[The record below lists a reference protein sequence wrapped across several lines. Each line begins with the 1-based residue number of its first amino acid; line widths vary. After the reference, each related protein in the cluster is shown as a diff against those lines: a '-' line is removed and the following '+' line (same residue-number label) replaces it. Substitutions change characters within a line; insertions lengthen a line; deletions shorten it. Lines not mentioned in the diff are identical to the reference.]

1 MSSMKFLKRYKG
13 TIKSAYF
20 LTTGVILMML
30 LFFAPTFPKFES
42 AGDNYFTVKLN
53 GTEIGSCADL
63 KVIDEL
69 IVQARREIAGDS
81 GEMVYIP
88 AKVEAEGKELLA
100 GYVDRRKD
108 LLKNIRAVMEDSV
121 SETLKHAY
129 TLKINQ
135 YTVNLGSSEDVL
147 KLLQTVLDRYD
158 AGREYEVGVVVD
170 PDRQL
175 NVLTTRVTRRGE
187 EKKKRTAGE
196 GAGAEAF
203 FDELFEKIEPDMKA
217 VDFES
222 LDYGLVNLD
231 FGDTVEIVDAY
242 LLDNRITPLET
253 AVSEVTADQ
262 AKEQIYEVQA
272 GDTLSQIAEE
282 NGLAVEELVA
292 INPMLENKDSMIRT
306 GDELKITVPEPELS
320 VVHQEQVYTEDSYEA
335 DVVYVDNDAWYTTES
350 KVIQQ
355 PSAGFRRA
363 ASLVTYRNDTAENE
377 DSYEADVVYVDNDAW
392 YTTESKVIQQPSAGF
407 RRAASLVT
415 YRNDTAENMEIVKEE
430 VVVEAQ
436 PKIVERG
443 TKVPPTFV
451 KPISGGRLTS
461 SYGGR
466 KAPTKGAS
474 TNHKGIDWA
483 TPIGTAVM
491 ASSGGTVT
499 RAGWGS
505 GYGYV
510 VYIRHADGRETRY
523 GHLSKVLVKAGQQV
537 SQGQK
542 IALSGNTGRSTGP
555 HLHFELRIN
564 GASVNPLK
572 YLD

>member
-1 MSSMKFLKRYKG
+1 MKFLKKYSG
-13 TIKSAYF
+13 TIKSTYF
-20 LTTGVILMML
+20 LTTGVIFMML
-30 LFFAPTFPKFES
+30 LFFAPTFPKFERT
-42 AGDNYFTVKLN
+42 GDNYFTVKIN
-53 GTEIGSCADL
+53 GTEVGSCADL
-63 KVIDEL
+63 RVIDEL
-69 IVQARREIAGDS
+69 IVQARREIAKDS
-81 GEMVYIP
+81 EAMVYIP
-88 AKVEAEGKELLA
+88 AKVETESRELLA
-100 GYVDRRKD
+100 GYVDSRRD

-121 SETLKHAY
+121 SQTLNHAY

-147 KLLQTVLDRYD
+147 ALLQAVLDQYD
-158 AGREYEVGVVVD
+158 VNREYEVGVVVD
-170 PDRQL
+170 PERQL
-175 NVLTTRVTRRGE
+175 NVLTTQVTRRDA
-187 EKKKRTAGE
+187 EKKKQTAGD

-203 FDELFEKIEPDMKA
+203 FDELFEEIEPDVGA
-217 VDFES
+217 VDFDS
-222 LDYGLVNLD
+222 LDYGLVSLD

-242 LLDNRITPLET
+242 LLDNEITPLET
-253 AVSEVTADQ
+253 AISEVTADQ

-282 NGLAVEELVA
+282 NGLTAADLVA
-292 INPMLENKDSMIRT
+292 INPMLENEDSMIRT

-320 VVHQEQVYTEDSYEA
+320 VVHQERIYTEGSYEA
-335 DVVYVDNDAWYTTES
+335 DVVYVDNDEWYTTES

-363 ASLVTYRNDTAENE
+363 ASLVTYRNDTAEN
-377 DSYEADVVYVDNDAW
+377 
-392 YTTESKVIQQPSAGF
+392 T
-407 RRAASLVT
+407 
-415 YRNDTAENMEIVKEE
+415 EIVKEE
-430 VVVEAQ
+430 VVLEAQ
-436 PKIVERG
+436 PKIIERG
-443 TKVPPTFV
+443 TKVPPTFI
-451 KPISGGRLTS
+451 KPISGGRLSS

-510 VYIRHADGRETRY
+510 VYIQHADGRETRY
-523 GHLSKVLVKAGQQV
+523 GHLSKVLVKPGQKV
-537 SQGQK
+537 SQGEK

-564 GASVNPLK
+564 GASVNPLE
-572 YLD
+572 YLN